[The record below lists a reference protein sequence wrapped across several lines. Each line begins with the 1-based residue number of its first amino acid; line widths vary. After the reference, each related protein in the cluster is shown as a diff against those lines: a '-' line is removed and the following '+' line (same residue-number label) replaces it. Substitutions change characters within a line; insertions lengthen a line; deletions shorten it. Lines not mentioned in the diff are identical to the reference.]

1 MATYRITMH
10 YDAYAETD
18 IEANDIDEAC
28 DIAYDNLDWFDF
40 EGEYNITSMEE
51 IKK

>member
-1 MATYRITMH
+1 MATYRIMLH

-18 IEANDIDEAC
+18 INAENKDEAI
-28 DIAYDNLDWFDF
+28 DLAFDNLDLFDF
-40 EGEYNITSMEE
+40 EGEYDIVEIEE

>member
-1 MATYRITMH
+1 MATYRIMLH

-18 IEANDIDEAC
+18 INAENKEDAINLAF
-28 DIAYDNLDWFDF
+28 DNLEWFNF
-40 EGEYNITSMEE
+40 EGNYDIFEVEE